1 MASLKYRK
9 LFFLVLMGFQLLQGQ
24 LYEAPISPPLKIP
37 IALSGTFA
45 ELRSSH
51 FHAGLDIK
59 TQGRQGLGVY
69 GVWDGYISRI
79 LVSTNGYG
87 KAIYITHPNGLVS
100 VYAHLKKFAPK
111 IEAYVKNLQYQKE
124 SFTLQTFPKKDALQ
138 IDKGELIAYSGNT
151 GGSFGPHLHF
161 ELREEQSQH
170 PVNPLLHGIEVED
183 QIRPQL
189 RKLFV
194 FNKRDNDSLRVAE
207 EISLNKVND
216 SLYVTRLIQG
226 SGSLG
231 FGLQLFDRQDRSW
244 NKNGVYALRMN
255 INGQTVFGYRFD
267 AFSFQD
273 SKGISQLIDY
283 KTYVDQGTRVQKLFD
298 PLFEDLSFIEQ
309 ESDGF
314 VNIEPGKSYQ
324 LLIEVED
331 FAGNTSYIETYIE
344 GTTPEP
350 QKDATP
356 IEKGTLITPDKDYL
370 FNYGGIEVYFPRKSL
385 YRPHQLFIN
394 ARKDTLFLDRNR
406 LPIRNALELQ
416 FHVSTTDSLIQ
427 RQSFIALLNKKNK
440 PGYVYTYVKEGH
452 WKAKTKTLG
461 TYIIARDSVAP
472 QITPVNFKPEQWLS
486 KYRYLKL
493 KISDDFSGIRSY
505 KTYINGQWA
514 RFEYEPKDGSLTYDF
529 EDQKFEAAQHDLRI
543 EVEDNSGNTT
553 QYETV
558 FFRKY

>member
-9 LFFLVLMGFQLLQGQ
+9 LFLLVLMGFQLLHGQ

-59 TQGRQGLGVY
+59 TKGRQGLGVY

-79 LVSTNGYG
+79 LVSTSGYG

-111 IEAYVKNLQYQKE
+111 IETYVKNLQYQKE

-226 SGSLG
+226 AGSLG

-244 NKNGVYALRMN
+244 NKNGVYALRMR

-283 KTYVDQGTRVQKLFD
+283 KTYMDQGTRVQKLFD
-298 PLFEDLSFIEQ
+298 PLYEDLSFIEQ

-350 QKDATP
+350 QKGATP
-356 IEKGTLITPDKDYL
+356 IEKSTLITPDKDYL

-385 YRPHQLFIN
+385 YRPHKLFIN

-416 FHVSTTDSLIQ
+416 FPVSTSDSLIQ

-461 TYIIARDSVAP
+461 TYTIARDSVAP

-514 RFEYEPKDGSLTYDF
+514 LFEYEPKDGSITYDF

>member
-1 MASLKYRK
+1 
-9 LFFLVLMGFQLLQGQ
+9 
-24 LYEAPISPPLKIP
+24 
-37 IALSGTFA
+37 
-45 ELRSSH
+45 
-51 FHAGLDIK
+51 
-59 TQGRQGLGVY
+59 
-69 GVWDGYISRI
+69 
-79 LVSTNGYG
+79 
-87 KAIYITHPNGLVS
+87 
-100 VYAHLKKFAPK
+100 
-111 IEAYVKNLQYQKE
+111 
-124 SFTLQTFPKKDALQ
+124 LQTFPQKDALQ

-194 FNKRDNDSLRVAE
+194 FNKRDNDSLSVAE

-226 SGSLG
+226 AGSLG

-244 NKNGVYALRMN
+244 NKNGVYALRMR

-344 GTTPEP
+344 GTTP
-350 QKDATP
+350 
-356 IEKGTLITPDKDYL
+356 
-370 FNYGGIEVYFPRKSL
+370 
-385 YRPHQLFIN
+385 
-394 ARKDTLFLDRNR
+394 
-406 LPIRNALELQ
+406 
-416 FHVSTTDSLIQ
+416 
-427 RQSFIALLNKKNK
+427 
-440 PGYVYTYVKEGH
+440 
-452 WKAKTKTLG
+452 
-461 TYIIARDSVAP
+461 
-472 QITPVNFKPEQWLS
+472 
-486 KYRYLKL
+486 
-493 KISDDFSGIRSY
+493 
-505 KTYINGQWA
+505 
-514 RFEYEPKDGSLTYDF
+514 
-529 EDQKFEAAQHDLRI
+529 
-543 EVEDNSGNTT
+543 
-553 QYETV
+553 
-558 FFRKY
+558 